1 MGKITLLTLLVLV
14 QVPHVHPDLS
24 LLLRYDD
31 GGAECFWSDYYPN
44 GIAVEFTPP
53 ALKWRITA
61 VLIYGF
67 AVVKGEKSFIVEVR
81 DSGFNAVFRASF
93 LISNHFKNATLD
105 WARVPLP
112 NIVMEGNFYVCIYPM
127 LEPKGTQL
135 WIAIDNDTIS
145 NRSFLVDCYKREMR
159 KFDEGNV
166 MIRVE
171 GKEATDF
178 IEIIPDYILIGRE
191 ALRLLFKVITTS
203 NITEVRAILQIES
216 LREDCEVIYREGLY
230 EVMIDWS
237 RLFGLREPAMLMLS
251 ARASNS
257 TAFLTMKLSETLVS
271 THFRLRDE
279 NALLR
284 AMFNSSKAEMEVL
297 KDRLEN
303 REASIV
309 ALRSLLDAYEEKLL
323 NEAER
328 NERLCRELNVLR
340 LLIALL
346 AITTIFLLVIT
357 LRRRS
362 FSGLTSGDDERV
374 GGRCLGK
381 H

>member
-1 MGKITLLTLLVLV
+1 
-14 QVPHVHPDLS
+14 
-24 LLLRYDD
+24 
-31 GGAECFWSDYYPN
+31 
-44 GIAVEFTPP
+44 
-53 ALKWRITA
+53 
-61 VLIYGF
+61 
-67 AVVKGEKSFIVEVR
+67 R